1 MAEAEGYKGEKKGTV
16 KSATSTGVTKLIELK
31 AESPKSWEHAVQ
43 LCVGE
48 AVRTIRNI
56 NEVQVAEFSTVVQDD
71 TITAFRVLCRV
82 SFAIDDTLRAH

>member
-1 MAEAEGYKGEKKGTV
+1 MAEAEGYKGEKKTGA
-16 KSATSTGVTKLIELK
+16 KSTTSSGVTKLIELR

-43 LCVGE
+43 LCVAE
-48 AVRTIRNI
+48 AVRTLRNI
-56 NEVQVAEFSTVVQDD
+56 EEVQVVDFRTVVQDD